1 MALSAHLSV
10 LAPVGLRRSVRL
22 GAKGTPLSTV
32 CFGSFRGQGLTPV
45 GDGYGLLAV
54 FVVIGIVSLV
64 GVALSSF
71 LLAGVVGT
79 CGKVSPAQPL
89 SRRLRP
95 CE

>member
-1 MALSAHLSV
+1 M
-10 LAPVGLRRSVRL
+10 
-22 GAKGTPLSTV
+22 
-32 CFGSFRGQGLTPV
+32 

-79 CGKVSPAQPL
+79 WGKVSPAQSL